1 MSLLWGA
8 FLGMDSSG
16 EHRKPLKELEV
27 GSGSVFCPAGAA
39 ELVARRWESLCC
51 KALVELVLQGVGVSC
66 LPWGGMPSVL
76 SSAPEERG

>member
-16 EHRKPLKELEV
+16 ERRKPLKELEV

-39 ELVARRWESLCC
+39 ELVARRWESL
-51 KALVELVLQGVGVSC
+51 LQGVGGACVARRWC
-66 LPWGGMPSVL
+66 ELPALGGD
-76 SSAPEERG
+76 AERAELCS